1 MSRPDTLSTPAPSR
15 SVSRGSSVNS
25 ETPLKQNMSS
35 TNVFIKGNLEEQ
47 KKAVRRDLGPVP
59 EVTVDFMLKYI
70 IPDSKV
76 DVLATM
82 ASLKKRRFWSE
93 SDGWSDFC
101 GKTPQELGKR
111 KSDAASKD
119 SRPSRSNKETTVFL
133 KLKAVY
139 DKIVSYAKF
148 RESSARSPTLSF
160 EQYPNTAPISDTSVR
175 TRPDGCGML
184 RAEQPIHSLNACRQL
199 PYRPNW
205 FDIAC
210 VEEYKLDE
218 KPNDINDV

>member
-1 MSRPDTLSTPAPSR
+1 
-15 SVSRGSSVNS
+15 
-25 ETPLKQNMSS
+25 MSS

-47 KKAVRRDLGPVP
+47 KEAVRRDLGPVP

-70 IPDSKV
+70 IPDSQV

-82 ASLKKRRFWSE
+82 ESLKKRRLWSE
-93 SDGWSDFC
+93 SEGWSDF
-101 GKTPQELGKR
+101 GGQSPRELGKGR
-111 KSDAASKD
+111 SDASKD
-119 SRPSRSNKETTVFL
+119 PRSSRSNNKETAVFL
-133 KLKAVY
+133 KLKTVY
-139 DKIVSYAKF
+139 EKIVSSTQF
-148 RESSARSPTLSF
+148 HNSSTRPAALSF

-184 RAEQPIHSLNACRQL
+184 RREQPIHSSNACPQL

-218 KPNDINDV
+218 KPDDINDV